1 MNTKTNKQASDEA
14 IGTPQDGAQLEQYL
28 GDLQA
33 QLGRLTIERDD
44 LATQLQ
50 EAQAKLQAAAS
61 PPKGANAGKGTHVR
75 VCSASPAGS
84 HRRAGRVWTKQPQD
98 VALKD
103 LSNEDLAALRSCPM
117 TIVVDL

>member
-1 MNTKTNKQASDEA
+1 MNAKTNKQASDEA
-14 IGTPQDGAQLEQYL
+14 TGTPQDGAQME
-28 GDLQA
+28 DLQA
-33 QLGRLTIERDD
+33 QIGRLTIERDD